1 MTDEA
6 TTTQYDPE
14 PSGPFPAYILAGG
27 ESSRFGSDKARA
39 LIDGTPLIRRV
50 ADGLA
55 GVCAPATAVAQNA
68 DAYADLGLCTIPDAA
83 PGCGPVQGLLTALT
97 HRAQSHGPGWV
108 LLTACDT
115 LPRNPMIYTALIDEC
130 RGLPDDCGALVC
142 RTDRWHPMPGLFHT
156 GLIAPLAAYLA
167 DGGRSFQGFLPK
179 PSVGAVVAVRASS
192 YLDDVLH
199 ITSPHDLPGGLRL
212 TGL

>member
-1 MTDEA
+1 MTDDA
-6 TTTQYDPE
+6 VTTQHDPDTA
-14 PSGPFPAYILAGG
+14 GPLPGYILAGG
-27 ESSRFGSDKARA
+27 ASSRFGSDKARA
-39 LIDGTPLIRRV
+39 VIDGTPLIRRV

-55 GVCAPATAVAQNA
+55 GVCAPVTAVAQTA

-97 HRAQSHGPGWV
+97 HRAQSLGPGWV

-115 LPRNPMIYTALIDEC
+115 LPRSTAIYAALIEAC
-130 RGLPDDCGALVC
+130 RGLPEDGCALAC
-142 RTDRWHPMPGLFHT
+142 QTDRWHPMPGLFHT

-167 DGGRSFQGFLPK
+167 DGGRSFQGFLSK
-179 PSVGAVVAVRASS
+179 PSIGAAAAARASTL
-192 YLDDVLH
+192 LDDVLH